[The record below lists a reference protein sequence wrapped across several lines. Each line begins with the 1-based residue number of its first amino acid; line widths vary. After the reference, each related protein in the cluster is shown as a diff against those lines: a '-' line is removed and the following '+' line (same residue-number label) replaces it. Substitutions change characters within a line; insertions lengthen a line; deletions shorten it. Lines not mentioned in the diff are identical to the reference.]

1 MPDDIFISYAHIDDE
16 PLGDTQGWV
25 DTLFRRLRTRLS
37 QLLGEEPV
45 IWWDAREQSSQYLIG
60 MIGSR
65 VSGTRLLVSIVSP
78 RYVNSVWCR
87 AELQEFCRRADET
100 GGIQI
105 NDQTRVFGVVK
116 TPVRPDQFP
125 PELGGLLRYEFYEI
139 DANSRMREFR
149 QEIGPGKDQRYWDK
163 FEDLAQGI
171 KGALEKLKSRPD
183 APPEPTVLPLEKKV
197 YLAETTSDLSA
208 ERDRIKRELL
218 ERNYYV
224 LPNRELPLS
233 AHDFQSE
240 VRAHLKR
247 CALSIHLIGE
257 SYGIIPEGEEE
268 RSIVRLQEELAA
280 ERAAADPAYARL
292 IWMPTGLKPSG
303 NRQQK
308 YVAELQAGLRAG
320 SDFLQTTIEDL
331 KTRILEKLNPETK
344 TAKEANGDNGKSDG
358 LTRVYLICD
367 NRDANDVEPIGDYL
381 WKQGYEVITSVDE
394 NENAQA
400 AQYHRDNLVNCDAT
414 LIYYGSGNGFW
425 LRSKLWD
432 LQKVKGW
439 GRVKPLS
446 AAIYLSA
453 PQTNE
458 KRSFRTRE
466 VPLVMQNFGAF
477 SPDALQPFLN
487 AVRTRNGGQ
496 Q

>member
-1 MPDDIFISYAHIDDE
+1 MPFTDDIFISYAHIDDE

-25 DTLFRRLRTRLS
+25 DTLFKRLRTRLS

-105 NDQTRVFGVVK
+105 NDQTRIFGGVK
-116 TPVRPDQFP
+116 TPVRADQFP

-139 DANSRMREFR
+139 DANSRLREFR

-163 FEDLAQGI
+163 FEDLAQGM
-171 KGALEKLKSRPD
+171 KQALEKLKPQPD
-183 APPEPTVLPLEKKV
+183 APPEKIVLPLEKKV

-224 LPNRELPLS
+224 LPDRELPLS
-233 AHDFQSE
+233 AHDLQAE
-240 VRAHLKR
+240 VRAYLKH

-280 ERAAADPAYARL
+280 ERAAADPARARHL
-292 IWMPTGLKPSG
+292 SGTGLSLKSG
-303 NRQQK
+303 
-308 YVAELQAGLRAG
+308 
-320 SDFLQTTIEDL
+320 
-331 KTRILEKLNPETK
+331 
-344 TAKEANGDNGKSDG
+344 
-358 LTRVYLICD
+358 
-367 NRDANDVEPIGDYL
+367 
-381 WKQGYEVITSVDE
+381 
-394 NENAQA
+394 
-400 AQYHRDNLVNCDAT
+400 
-414 LIYYGSGNGFW
+414 
-425 LRSKLWD
+425 
-432 LQKVKGW
+432 
-439 GRVKPLS
+439 
-446 AAIYLSA
+446 
-453 PQTNE
+453 
-458 KRSFRTRE
+458 
-466 VPLVMQNFGAF
+466 
-477 SPDALQPFLN
+477 
-487 AVRTRNGGQ
+487 
-496 Q
+496 